1 MKALFIV
8 VLLLFQFLAL
18 GQKSDTLHVHRFTDG
33 RLSTISI
40 LSDNFWGYA
49 AAYNREGKEIYRSEI
64 RRVGG
69 SSGVTFKH
77 YPSGAVMQASYSSH
91 PDGGIQWYKYYTFF
105 DEHGNITKEE
115 EDSYERMISPSY
127 TITIKDSTQ
136 MQHPPAVAPMVV
148 PTKKVQDTIPKVAP
162 KKEIVA
168 CASLHQNQVWLVNH
182 SRKTIY
188 VTIEQRGI
196 TETHKLKPGSKLEGP
211 KYVSAEVTSPV
222 NHNMRISY
230 HSKNT
235 KHHVDLTTDIVGV
248 EQYETH
254 YFLNFY
260 VQRRKL
266 RN

>member
-1 MKALFIV
+1 MLIFSTCAFLFSNAQQI
-8 VLLLFQFLAL
+8 
-18 GQKSDTLHVHRFTDG
+18 DTLHLHSFDDG
-33 RLSTISI
+33 KISTISI
-40 LSDNFWGYA
+40 LTDNRWGYS
-49 AAYNREGKEIYRSEI
+49 AAYNRQGKEIYRSEI

-91 PDGGIQWYKYYTFF
+91 PDGGIQWYKSYTYF
-105 DEHGNITKEE
+105 DDDGNVTKKE
-115 EDSYERMISPSY
+115 EDSYERLISPSY
-127 TITIKDSTQ
+127 TITIKDSTH
-136 MQHPPAVAPMVV
+136 MQPPPAITPVV
-148 PTKKVQDTIPKVAP
+148 LPTKKVQDTIPEVAP

-235 KHHVDLTTDIVGV
+235 KHHVDLTTDIVGI